1 MSQLDS
7 IIIKRKLLLIDS
19 RLSNVDGIIS
29 SMNYE
34 TYCLVFNYEYDTQ
47 ETIFSK
53 LRFLNDRNKY
63 IKDNFYYGEKITT
76 EQEDDS
82 MCPGC
87 EDVDNVNLLG
97 LSEITDDLLFS
108 RYVSESDSQLP
119 IVFFQRDKKINVT
132 YKKYTNQLT
141 IQDIENSSGSVI
153 PSGDYVE
160 ETVEVIMSPK
170 KVDVHQ
176 LDAIYDIGVN
186 GKEMMPVLETIEF
199 ASVGIMQHSY
209 PLLSTFNLLKT
220 DSSSI
225 LWDVV
230 TQDETLVTW
239 LPFKNIIRNFKMVYK
254 VEVLDLMAC
263 AIYSNP
269 NWKYII
275 DRLAFEEQ
283 IVLRASTD
291 NTGASEKKGNWI
303 METSDVDLST
313 IYFTE
318 KILEWKYVL
327 ATNSQTFNY
336 TGAVQT
342 FTASVTGTH
351 TFQVWGAS
359 GGDDNATSVGKGGRG
374 GYSKGDYYLTKG
386 TTVSV
391 YVGQQGYRLCPSGQ
405 TGYWYSTGGGGA
417 TDIRPSNDSSYSA
430 RIIVAGGG
438 GGRHGASVSSGG
450 TSYEDGKKYVGNDGG
465 GTNAPSFTFSS
476 HSYTGAS
483 QTSGG
488 AGTYGSNEIAG
499 SFGFANNHPGN
510 NVCSRGGWNGGGN
523 GADNWAAGG
532 AGGGWW
538 GGFCSWPTSTGGSGY
553 VSHPNLS
560 NTTITS
566 GNEIMPNPSN
576 LTTTMIGNDGNGV
589 AIISWAINAITY
601 TGPTV
606 INVSSVN
613 HVMWSYTSS
622 TSNVN
627 SSSFT
632 YTVISDANSCISNNN
647 GGTLT
652 LSGNRGSVQVKISET
667 GSEELTVTLSII
679 VTPTL
684 NNYNSGVTNITKF
697 YNDINTSF
705 NVTSPTSTTPNVGTP
720 AYSYSVAY
728 ATNGP
733 PSTPITA
740 TVSSSSS
747 SGATILIN
755 DTGQCFIRVTK
766 AQDLPNFLDV
776 AVSNIALTV
785 RPGYIVGPNV
795 DLSGAVIQNYDLNG
809 VNFSSCNLTNARIIN
824 CLLAN
829 AIFTGANFTNATFTY
844 NTITSTTNLSS
855 ANFTGLISNN
865 NDGNTTLIS
874 STWKIQ
880 GGKIVESGTV
890 YFSLSFVLASPSF
903 ALPSGTGLSTSTPSG
918 DGHYRMDEGNLYIN
932 GKVESA
938 LSANL
943 STNFIVRSTNTR
955 YALVEVGPNAKY
967 TFELINSTTSTGYSG
982 TNTMYIRGIKTA
994 TNTVTRLRNI
1004 SRTQTFSVSYQIL
1017 SAVVPL
1023 PYQVSGSY
1031 LFGPNMSLAGT
1042 YFDNTINPKPVLTD
1056 ASFINLSLSN
1066 SSTINA
1072 SNLFVATGIGSS
1084 NTLAYSLDG
1093 ITWIGSGKSIFETQG
1108 LGVAYSSIYGQWVAV
1123 GQGTAHT
1130 IAYSSD
1136 GINWIGAGKTIFS
1149 TVGYGVAY
1157 NPDVSMWVAVGQG
1170 TNSIAYS
1177 SDATNWT
1184 GAGTSIFTSSGRAVA
1199 YSSDQER
1206 WVAVGNGTNR
1216 IAYSNDGISWTG
1228 VGTSVFTSN
1237 GFGVAYSSALSRWV
1251 AVGNGTN
1258 TIAYSSDGISWTG
1271 IGMSIFSTTG
1281 FGVAYSESALKW
1293 VAVGSGTNTVAYS
1306 TNGINWTGISVSGFT
1321 SGVSIGYNSGLS
1333 LWVAGGSGSNPVI
1346 YSSNGESWTA
1356 STSGTSVFSGGSQI
1370 VLGIGSSEASGTSGS
1385 SSYGTSSNTNTN
1397 TTLQGWTLTRT
1408 KLTNGRFYGVCFSD
1422 CNCNATDFS
1431 GSDLENASFKITYTS
1446 KQVALTNIAT
1456 LQNAKFTNCT
1466 SINNLTITGYD
1477 NDSTTPLN
1485 QMDVSGLDF
1494 SGSNVRYITTYFLN
1508 RTGGGPINMLSEPL
1522 GRDLKRYGYRM
1533 LTDSLIGRFLA
1544 GPGMCLKELSLGN
1557 VDFSGT
1563 NLSNVDISGTN
1574 LTTATLYGISMRAGN
1589 KTYYSNS
1596 TILPTGYRIVK
1607 PKVTSVSNPAYIVGR
1622 GIDLSGVDAR
1632 GLNFEFSDIRVMNF
1646 TNALFSGVTSG
1657 NMISST
1663 DQPTLFP
1670 TSAYNV
1676 ANGYFIGPFVDLSG
1690 ANLSSSTLTNY
1701 NLTGANLTN
1710 AVLVGATSG
1719 GISTTATVDNVQYT
1733 QQPTMPTGYGLT
1745 RGYIVGPSMNL
1756 INVDLS
1762 GFDFTNVNLSGTNFS
1777 GSSLKYVISGNTT
1790 SSGTTILPDAS
1801 YAFLSGFIVGPQVN
1815 LSSKNVSG
1823 VKFSTVTAGGFTLS
1837 GSLFVGAN
1845 LTSADFSGVILD
1857 GIDFT
1862 NANFTRTSSRN
1873 IPQPTVFPIF
1883 TAGQNAGYTIRSGYI
1898 IGANVDMSFT
1908 NLTGIDISNT
1918 VLTGANFTGATLNGV
1933 KSGGGGITVLSTS
1946 QPTLPPKYKVL
1957 GGFLH
1962 GPNVDLSGANLS
1974 NLTFDTVSNAIN
1986 WSSANL
1992 TNARFTNVKSGWIE
2006 IDSDFSG
2013 PILSPPYIYNR
2024 RVASNPSGGF
2034 IIGPG
2039 VNLSSAN
2046 FTNFDL
2052 RNVLD
2057 VANVNF
2063 TGATFT
2069 NVKTSG
2075 TIATPTAGNFP
2086 TFSAGS
2092 GYVLYRGFII
2102 GPNVNMSGTN
2112 LSTFVFG
2119 TNAIAVAQGSTAAL
2133 SGVNFSYANL
2143 TSANLLGSTVNG
2155 TNFTG
2160 SNFLRTRTGGLSY
2173 TNIIPTLPNSV
2184 IQPIFDETNWYS
2196 IMVPDIPSGST
2207 TTGSGPLVQSNLVN
2221 GTLSAYGKWSYS
2233 SVPFASYS
2241 ALYFSEEIYWDPAT
2255 GYGAGDEY
2263 YITFGAQSST
2273 FEQGIVIKFMFLPG
2287 YSNNGFSGVGI
2298 YLLKDGLAV
2307 AKSTTLPNGA
2317 GPRQWFTVSVTY
2329 TRSITNTWQVN
2340 IDGVSG
2346 LTYSDSNALT
2356 WAASAGNWF
2365 IVGATSGNSLR
2376 MSLFVRRLYMAST
2389 IASNY
2394 KYVNITA
2401 SGGYIIGPGVDLT
2414 QTNLQGA
2421 DFTNVNFNNVL
2432 MSGANISNA
2441 VSENISYDASS
2452 ALPTGYIFI
2461 TNNAISSFI
2470 MGPNLN
2476 FTSKTLNGSAIRN
2489 VDLTGTVFTN
2499 TQLIRVKSSGLTFNT
2514 SSPPLF
2520 TVGSG
2525 YKVKSGFLIGPSV
2538 DLSGENMTG
2547 ADLSGENLTSASFIN
2562 ADMSGV
2568 NLFNSTLSF
2577 STFTGASF
2585 FNIRSGGRMNFV
2597 SPPLLPSPSY
2607 KLVSN
2612 GYNEAVANSGFQRYI
2627 VGPNAN
2633 CRGADF
2639 SGAFFDRVDL
2649 SNVDFSGANF
2659 TYVSSGIMRNQPIL
2673 SSLPSGFGLVSGV
2686 NTQDI
2691 QSQDPSYNNALYFIG
2706 PYANLSNAFLKNAE
2720 MKNVNITGV
2729 DFTGADFNGLSTSG
2743 LIGTPQ
2749 TLPSTSYFIRGGYI
2763 FGPTV
2768 NLSGGIFTGLDISNS
2783 ILTGANFTNS
2793 NFTNVNLNGCNILN
2807 AKFAGSTM
2815 TGAKTA
2821 QILYQG
2827 YDYGDNLSGQD
2838 PSLPTSYRYVY
2849 NSNTSV
2855 GYIIGPYVDISGS
2868 DLRGSDLAYTN
2879 LTGINLFGADI
2890 RNVRSGNITISGG
2903 VQPTFTPNSGY
2914 KVLSGYIIGPYV
2926 DLRGIDFTN
2935 QDFSGTNL
2943 TGTIFTNSIFVNI
2956 KSGNIVA
2963 SPVLPVFPDTTFTLR
2978 NGYIFGPNVDLSFS
2992 DLSGMD
2998 LSGLTLTNARMQNT
3012 NFTNVRSGGIIGT
3025 SAFMRT
3031 NYIIRNGKAAND
3043 GYIIGD
3049 SVDLSGATLTV
3060 ANLANAYLTN
3070 ANITNVT
3077 FSNATLLNG
3086 VKSGG
3091 NLRYNAKTLSTMPT
3105 NYTIRGTYI
3114 VGPRVDLS
3122 GANLTSL
3129 DLSNTVLTG
3138 VNMSNATF
3146 TNMRSGGI
3154 QMLTAAPITF
3164 SSAASYGSEFGY
3176 KYLNGYIVGPG
3187 VDLTGSNFSGITFS
3201 SVDLSGVKLSGSNLS
3216 SIRSLNVAGIPA
3228 SLPSGYKV
3236 TARYIIGPG
3245 LDMSGYNF
3253 TNGDF
3258 SGADITGSILIN
3270 ANFTNTS
3277 SGNVTGSAQTRFT
3290 TTVEPVNIKY
3300 QLSNG
3305 YIVGPKVNLSNGDLS
3320 GVNVSGI
3327 NLTNATLFN
3336 TKTGKVIFN
3345 DQTVVPNSNY
3355 KIIASYIIGPNVNLT
3370 GVDFSGVDLRYTNL
3384 TNVNF
3389 AGANLFNVRSG
3400 FISGTPQQLPTFYS
3414 FIGGF
3419 IIGPNT
3425 DLSGA
3430 DLSGGN
3436 LANVSIQNADLTNAN
3451 FYNVSS
3457 GGIQGTPRAPLNVP
3471 YVVTPNGYIVGPN
3484 VNLNNAVMPN
3494 IDLRGLTLTNAVMT
3508 NMDFTNTK
3516 FGNNIGVPRVLSP
3529 PYIHVQTTLSGGFIV
3544 GPLVD
3549 ISYGNFSYA
3558 NLATAD
3564 LTGAKLSNATF
3575 FQTKSGRMATSPGIP
3590 ASLPAGYSILSTTS
3604 SGGYLIGPNVDL
3616 NDANFSGESTVL
3628 AGLNLTNA
3636 LMDRVRFDGAKMG
3649 GGRLIGPPNTI
3660 NPLYRFIQSSASGG
3674 YIIGP
3679 NIDLSGANFSNTDIS
3694 FVYVDGI
3701 QFTNTNFTNTKS
3713 GRLLVRAPDA
3723 GTLESPVQ
3731 PTVFS
3736 PTTYRLIF
3744 SGVSGGYIIGPN
3756 VNLSD
3761 ANFTDTDISAT
3772 FLTGVNMSNARLDN
3786 MRSGLLTVSTPGVPP
3801 TLPPS
3806 YKYVVSSASGGY
3818 IIGPNQNLTQANLTG
3833 ADLSFCNFSGCNTLQ
3848 TIFPSVPTS
3857 LYFTRSGGI
3866 PNTSVPAFLP
3876 SPYKFITNAA
3886 SGGYIVGPFSDLS
3899 GANLESSILTNTD
3912 ISGANFTNARLRFA
3926 RSGEIPNT
3934 SVPAV
3939 LPSPYKFITNAAS
3952 GGYIIGPFSDLSGAN
3967 LESSVLTDTDISGA
3981 NFTNARL
3988 RFTRSGG
3995 IPNTSVPAVLPSPY
4009 KFITNAV
4016 SGGYIV
4022 GPFSDLSGA
4031 NLESSVLTGTDI
4043 SGTNFTNARLR
4054 FTQSGGIPNTSVP
4067 AVLPSPYK
4075 FITNAASGGY
4085 IVGPFSDL
4093 SGANLE
4099 SSILTDTDISGA
4111 NFTNVRLRFTRSGG
4125 IPNASIPA
4133 VLPSPYKFITNTAS
4147 GGYIVGPFS
4156 DLSGANLESSILT
4169 DTDISGANFTNA
4181 RLRFA
4186 RSGGIPNTSVP
4197 AVLPS
4202 PYKFITNAASGG
4214 YIVGPFSDLSG
4225 ANMESSILTNT
4236 DISGA
4241 NFTNARLRFAKS
4253 GGIPNASV
4261 PAVLPSPY
4269 KFVTNVASG
4278 GYIVG
4283 PFSDLSGANF
4293 EASILTDTDVSSAN
4307 LTNARLINVKT
4318 GLLAQGAPAS
4328 LPPTYTFIRSAVTAS
4343 GGYIVGTGVDLSGAV
4358 LTGTDLSGTVFT
4370 DTNIQNARLGI
4381 TNLVNVRSGGV
4392 RGVPATLTTGYA
4404 VVNDNSSG
4412 AYIVGNRVDLSGAN
4426 LTNCVLIGL
4435 DITGAN
4441 MLGANMINAKTGPNL
4456 LGPPAVFPSP
4466 NYNYVVS
4473 SASGGFLIGPGVDI
4487 SGANLSNSN
4496 LTNYDFRGANLTGV
4510 DLSGCI
4516 LTNVKS
4522 GQTTGPPKALPPS
4535 YVFMTDN
4542 SFGAFLIGP
4551 NVDLSGANLTNC
4563 QFSGLNITGAS
4574 FTNAIMRNVKSGGG
4588 MIGPPASLPSRYRYV
4603 YDGSAGDN
4611 TAGYFIGPGV
4621 DLSGARLR
4629 NLSDLSNSVY
4639 NLDGAHLTDA
4649 NITNANFNGSSMKN
4663 VKSGGIVGLPQSLPV
4678 NFTLVFSASGGYF
4691 IGPESD
4697 LQNANLN
4704 DVSLTGMNITQADM
4718 SGATF
4723 INTRTGGLIGP
4734 PRTLTGGYY
4743 FVQRPGTGGGT
4754 GVASDAYILG
4764 PGVNLSAANLSGAD
4778 LTNFDMSGANL
4789 SNVTFTNTTLTNANI
4804 FNANLSGINPGTPI
4818 ENNFT
4823 VKQNLQLLKNRN
4835 NRSIQR
4841 IRLTDCSAG
4850 DIDVVDAIPRVSYDP
4865 CYNRIYDYI
4874 RPLPTSVLIPDNS
4887 GNSNLSRLSPSGRVF
4902 YIPSGPGESFYVDSS
4917 ATLTTLLPTPIPGN
4931 TQTTQYY
4938 HDVSGRRIVETAT
4951 GNTIRS
4957 VLVNGKVFLV
4967 FGASMLG
4974 ISIIDVYRAL
4984 GFPAVFEVYSY
4995 YGTRNLT
5002 LPEKVSQVNTIT
5014 GNGNVSLNWVPS
5026 FSDGKPR
5033 LGYVVEYTDTEPV
5046 AQLYV
5051 PWVIYS
5057 DRYPLTNVT
5066 ITGLTNGKTYYFRVA
5081 AVNVIGTG
5089 AYSDIVTCIPGTRPD
5104 DVSTLFITS
5113 DASLTAFVAEWSDP
5127 YNQGYPIQTYTLRY
5141 RPALTLDP
5149 WIYAVINTDN
5159 PLLVRT
5165 VQGTKSVRSSYPLTT
5180 SANSGLVPSLPPPAV
5195 QNLYQIQISATNIL
5209 GTNEFANPA
5218 PVTNTTL
5225 LDTDSMTVLAPNV
5238 VFSRIGT
5245 LPQKVS
5251 MSSIIPTIIPDL
5263 GGKKVKLSW
5272 LVPTPYSYVPY
5283 AYAIKYTLL
5292 TDVSGVLVPPP
5303 ANIPDASWNVISSS
5317 SFTVS
5322 YDEIRTAAEAGAN
5335 TAVMTIISGLTNG
5348 QRYSFRIAAL
5358 NAAGRGAYS
5367 DAIPASIIPG
5377 SVPSILNV
5385 ATEIAYTINTST
5397 GGVINVYWVPP
5408 NKNGYTVTSYRVRRR
5423 LNLQG
5428 DADWVTTEIAVPPG
5442 VTDTQP
5448 YRTLTT
5454 SGLVNGTVYEYQV
5467 ASKNQLGW
5475 SEYSETLYAVP
5486 RKVPDPILNVSA
5498 NILNQGLKVN
5508 WNTAGVNDG
5517 GYPVTS
5523 YRVQYLPVTVSTP
5536 SDAWRSIDVD
5546 GIYSSTVEI
5555 SGLVNGITHR
5565 IRVLQFNAIGS
5576 SVPELSG
5583 ITEAVPGV
5591 ISLPPTGLFITVGNT
5606 RLTLFW
5612 TAPTSTG
5619 TNDVSYYF
5627 VQYKKASD
5635 SDNLYDYVK
5644 NPGQTTP
5651 KQYTNANVSLVP
5663 NAPGYDAFFAIV
5675 EGLANGTNYSVRVA
5689 AVTQVGLGEW
5699 SIPLEGIPGTVPSKV
5714 T

>member
-1 MSQLDS
+1 MSVSYSL
-7 IIIKRKLLLIDS
+7 
-19 RLSNVDGIIS
+19 
-29 SMNYE
+29 
-34 TYCLVFNYEYDTQ
+34 
-47 ETIFSK
+47 
-53 LRFLNDRNKY
+53 
-63 IKDNFYYGEKITT
+63 TT
-76 EQEDDS
+76 
-82 MCPGC
+82 
-87 EDVDNVNLLG
+87 
-97 LSEITDDLLFS
+97 
-108 RYVSESDSQLP
+108 
-119 IVFFQRDKKINVT
+119 VT
-132 YKKYTNQLT
+132 
-141 IQDIENSSGSVI
+141 
-153 PSGDYVE
+153 
-160 ETVEVIMSPK
+160 
-170 KVDVHQ
+170 
-176 LDAIYDIGVN
+176 
-186 GKEMMPVLETIEF
+186 
-199 ASVGIMQHSY
+199 
-209 PLLSTFNLLKT
+209 
-220 DSSSI
+220 
-225 LWDVV
+225 
-230 TQDETLVTW
+230 
-239 LPFKNIIRNFKMVYK
+239 
-254 VEVLDLMAC
+254 
-263 AIYSNP
+263 
-269 NWKYII
+269 
-275 DRLAFEEQ
+275 
-283 IVLRASTD
+283 
-291 NTGASEKKGNWI
+291 
-303 METSDVDLST
+303 
-313 IYFTE
+313 
-318 KILEWKYVL
+318 
-327 ATNSQTFNY
+327 
-336 TGAVQT
+336 
-342 FTASVTGTH
+342 
-351 TFQVWGAS
+351 
-359 GGDDNATSVGKGGRG
+359 ATSTKNTADTTP
-374 GYSKGDYYLTKG
+374 YSITGNFSTNRSDLARVKTWTLTKTANGVG
-386 TTVSV
+386 TANFI
-391 YVGQQGYRLCPSGQ
+391 P
-405 TGYWYSTGGGGA
+405 
-417 TDIRPSNDSSYSA
+417 IPSNDSISLHFNIRETTTVINSN
-430 RIIVAGGG
+430 
-438 GGRHGASVSSGG
+438 SGG
-450 TSYEDGKKYVGNDGG
+450 W
-465 GTNAPSFTFSS
+465 
-476 HSYTGAS
+476 
-483 QTSGG
+483 
-488 AGTYGSNEIAG
+488 GSEI
-499 SFGFANNHPGN
+499 FVH
-510 NVCSRGGWNGGGN
+510 
-523 GADNWAAGG
+523 DI
-532 AGGGWW
+532 
-538 GGFCSWPTSTGGSGY
+538 
-553 VSHPNLS
+553 HNL
-560 NTTITS
+560 
-566 GNEIMPNPSN
+566 PNPS
-576 LTTTMIGNDGNGV
+576 TITISFHVIDGWKIEYVVSGV
-589 AIISWAINAITY
+589 QKIVTLPNRLNI
-601 TGPTV
+601 
-606 INVSSVN
+606 SSVDN
-613 HVMWSYTSS
+613 LNNTPFNEWLPSNMMSVSIPSIYSKNISLTYSVPNNSYCTITNSGTITPIGSS
-622 TSNVN
+622 ASVGN
-627 SSSFT
+627 SV
-632 YTVISDANSCISNNN
+632 TVTA
-647 GGTLT
+647 T
-652 LSGNRGSVQVKISET
+652 LSGEGISSSLTATHTISFLKTPVYTGGLSTNELFYSNIGNTYTPASPTASSFSPNLVSPSYTYSITYLSNQAYAATNVPVATIIPAVAPGSTIVGT
-667 GSEELTVTLSII
+667 GMCYYTVT
-679 VTPTL
+679 VPA
-684 NNYNSGVTNITKF
+684 
-697 YNDINTSF
+697 
-705 NVTSPTSTTPNVGTP
+705 NVS
-720 AYSYSVAY
+720 A
-728 ATNGP
+728 
-733 PSTPITA
+733 
-740 TVSSSSS
+740 
-747 SGATILIN
+747 
-755 DTGQCFIRVTK
+755 
-766 AQDLPNFLDV
+766 FLDTV
-776 AVSNIALTV
+776 TANFHFLTV

-795 DLSGAVIQNYDLNG
+795 DLSGAVIQNYDLND
-809 VNFSSCNLTNARIIN
+809 VNFSNCNLTNARIIN
-824 CLLAN
+824 CLLSSTN
-829 AIFTGANFTNATFTY
+829 FTSANFTNATFTY
-844 NTITSTTNLSS
+844 NTITSTTRLTT
-855 ANFTGLISNN
+855 ANFSGLISNN
-865 NDGNTTLIS
+865 NTGTTTNIS
-874 STWKIQ
+874 ADWKIQ
-880 GGKIVESGTV
+880 GGSIVATGTI
-890 YFSLSFVLASPSF
+890 YISIEFRLALPSF
-903 ALPSGTGLSTSTPSG
+903 TLPSGTGLTTSSPNPVG
-918 DGHYRMDEGNLYIN
+918 DGHYRIDEESLLIN
-932 GKVESA
+932 GKVES
-938 LSANL
+938 STNL
-943 STNFIVRSTNTR
+943 TSNFIVRSTNTR
-955 YALVEVGPNAKY
+955 YQLIEVGPSAKY

-982 TNTMYIRGIKTA
+982 VNTMYIRGIKTA
-994 TNTVTRLRNI
+994 TNTITRLRNI
-1004 SRTQTFSVSYQIL
+1004 RRSQTFAVSFQIL
-1017 SAVVPL
+1017 NASVQL
-1023 PYQVSGSY
+1023 PYVLRGSY
-1031 LFGPNMSLAGT
+1031 LFGPGLRLGGT
-1042 YFDNTINPKPVLTD
+1042 YFNNSLNPKPDLTD
-1056 ASFINLSLSN
+1056 LILNNLSLSN
-1066 SSTINA
+1066 SNSVVTVNRV
-1072 SNLFVATGIGSS
+1072 VAVGNGAT
-1084 NTLAYSLDG
+1084 NTFAYSSDG
-1093 ITWIGSGKSIFETQG
+1093 TTWIGSGKTIFETHG
-1108 LGVAYSSIYGQWVAV
+1108 LGVAYSGILGQWVAV
-1123 GQGTAHT
+1123 GTGTANT
-1130 IAYSSD
+1130 IASSSD
-1136 GINWIGAGKTIFS
+1136 GINWTGAGKTIFS
-1149 TVGYGVAY
+1149 TSGYGVAY

-1170 TNSIAYS
+1170 NNSIAYS
-1177 SDATNWT
+1177 SDGANWI
-1184 GAGTSIFTSSGRAVA
+1184 GSGTSIFSTSGRAVA

-1216 IAYSNDGISWTG
+1216 IAYSNDGINWSG
-1228 VGTSVFTSN
+1228 VGTTIFSN
-1237 GFGVAYSSALSRWV
+1237 YGYGVAYSSALSRWV

-1258 TIAYSSDGISWTG
+1258 TIAYSSDGINWTG
-1271 IGMSIFSTTG
+1271 IGGSIFSANG
-1281 FGVAYSESALKW
+1281 YGVAYSEYALKW

-1356 STSGTSVFSGGSQI
+1356 STSGTSVFSGGSQT
-1370 VLGIGSSEASGTSGS
+1370 VYGIGNSQASGSSGS
-1385 SSYGTSSNTNTN
+1385 SSYGTSSNSNTN
-1397 TTLQGWTLTRT
+1397 TTLQGWTLTGT
-1408 KLTNGRFYGVCFSD
+1408 KLTSGDFNGVCFSD

-1431 GSDLENASFKITYTS
+1431 GSKLNDASFKITYTS

-1456 LQNAKFTNCT
+1456 LQNAKFTNCI

-1477 NDSTTPLN
+1477 NDSGTPLN
-1485 QMDVSGLDF
+1485 QMDVNGLDF
-1494 SGSNVRYITTYFLN
+1494 SGSSVQYITTYFLN

-1522 GRDLKRYGYRM
+1522 GQDVKRYGYSM
-1533 LTDSLIGRFLA
+1533 VNDSLIGRFLA
-1544 GPGMCLKELSLGN
+1544 GPGTCLKELTLGN

-1574 LTTATLYGISMRAGN
+1574 LASATLYGLAMRAGN

-1632 GLNFEFSDIRVMNF
+1632 GLNFEFSDIRAMNF
-1646 TNALFSGVTSG
+1646 TNALFSNVTSG

-1663 DQPTLFP
+1663 DQPTIFP
-1670 TSAYNV
+1670 TGAYSV

-1690 ANLSSSTLTNY
+1690 ANLSSSILTNS
-1701 NLTGANLTN
+1701 NLTGAVLTN

-1719 GISTTATVDNVQYT
+1719 GISTTANVDNATYT
-1733 QQPTMPTGYGLT
+1733 QQPTMPRGYALT

-1762 GFDFTNVNLSGTNFS
+1762 GFDFTNVNLSGTNFT

-1790 SSGTTILPDAS
+1790 SSRTTILPDAS
-1801 YAFLSGFIVGPQVN
+1801 YAFLSGFIVGPQIN

-1823 VKFSTVTAGGFTLS
+1823 VKFSTATVGGFTLS

-1845 LTSADFSGVILD
+1845 FTGADFSGITLD
-1857 GIDFT
+1857 GVDFT
-1862 NANFTRTSSRN
+1862 NANFTSTSSRN
-1873 IPQPTVFPIF
+1873 IPQPVVLPKFTSGQ
-1883 TAGQNAGYTIRSGYI
+1883 TAGYIIRNGYI

-1908 NLTGIDISNT
+1908 DLTGMDLSNT
-1918 VLTGANFTGATLNGV
+1918 VLTGVNLTGTTLTNV
-1933 KSGGGGITVLSTS
+1933 RSGGITVLSTS

-1974 NLTFDTVSNAIN
+1974 NLAFDSGTNAVN
-1986 WSSANL
+1986 WSSVNL
-1992 TNARFTNVKSGWIE
+1992 TNAVFTNVRSGWVE

-2013 PILSPPYIYNR
+2013 PILSPPYVYNR
-2024 RVASNPSGGF
+2024 RIASNPSGGF
-2034 IIGPG
+2034 IIGPS
-2039 VNLSSAN
+2039 VNLSSVN

-2063 TGATFT
+2063 TSATFT

-2075 TIATPTAGNFP
+2075 AIATPTAGNFP

-2119 TNAIAVAQGSTAAL
+2119 TNATAVAQGSTAAL

-2143 TSANLLGSTVNG
+2143 MSANLLGSTVNG
-2155 TNFTG
+2155 TNFAG
-2160 SNFLRTRTGGLSY
+2160 SNFLRTRTGGLEY
-2173 TNIIPTLPNSV
+2173 TSILPTLPNAATRPV
-2184 IQPIFDETNWYS
+2184 FDETNWYS
-2196 IMVPDIPSGST
+2196 LLTKDAVAGSN
-2207 TTGSGPLVQSNLVN
+2207 TGTGPLVQSKLISGNM
-2221 GTLSAYGKWSYS
+2221 AEYGKWDYNNVPISSYS
-2233 SVPFASYS
+2233 G
-2241 ALYFSEEIYWDPAT
+2241 LYFSQEIYWDPAT
-2255 GYGAGDEY
+2255 GYEPGDEY

-2273 FEQGIVIKFMFLPG
+2273 LSQGITIRFMFWSG
-2287 YSNNGFSGVGI
+2287 YSNNGFSGAGI
-2298 YLLKDGLAV
+2298 YLLKDNVAL
-2307 AKSTTLPNGA
+2307 AKSNTLPNGP

-2329 TRSITNTWQVN
+2329 AKSITNTWQVT
-2340 IDGVSG
+2340 IDGVSA
-2346 LTYSDSNALT
+2346 LTYSDTGALS
-2356 WAASAGNWF
+2356 WGASAGTWF
-2365 IVGATSGNSLR
+2365 VTGAGSGDGLR
-2376 MSLFVRRLYMAST
+2376 MSLFARRLYLAST
-2389 IASNY
+2389 IASVY
-2394 KYVNITA
+2394 KYVTTTS
-2401 SGGYIIGPGVDLT
+2401 SGGYIIGPDVDLT

-2432 MSGANISNA
+2432 MTGANIANTL
-2441 VSENISYDASS
+2441 SENITYDASS
-2452 ALPTGYIFI
+2452 ALPAGYIFI
-2461 TNNAISSFI
+2461 TNNANSSFI

-2476 FTSKTLNGSAIRN
+2476 FVSKTLTGSAIRN
-2489 VDLTGTVFTN
+2489 VDLTGTLFTN
-2499 TQLIRVKSSGLTFNT
+2499 ALLLSVKSSGLTFNVA
-2514 SSPPLF
+2514 SPPMF

-2525 YKVKSGFLIGPSV
+2525 YKIKSGFLIGPSV
-2538 DLSGENMTG
+2538 DLSGASMVG
-2547 ADLSGENLTSASFIN
+2547 VDLSGENVTSASFVN

-2577 STFTGASF
+2577 VTFAGASF
-2585 FNIRSGGRMNFV
+2585 FNIRSGGRINFV
-2597 SPPLLPSPSY
+2597 SPPLLPSSSY
-2607 KLVSN
+2607 KLVTN
-2612 GYNEAVANSGFQRYI
+2612 GYSEAVPNSGFQRYI
-2627 VGPNAN
+2627 VGPNAD

-2659 TYVSSGIMRNQPIL
+2659 TNVASGIMRNEPIL
-2673 SSLPSGFGLVSGV
+2673 ASLPSGFGLVSGV

-2706 PYANLSNAFLKNAE
+2706 PYANLYNAFLKNA
-2720 MKNVNITGV
+2720 KVSNVNVTGIN
-2729 DFTGADFNGLSTSG
+2729 FTGADFNGLSTSG

-2749 TLPSTSYFIRGGYI
+2749 TLPSASYFIRGGYI

-2768 NLSGGIFTGLDISNS
+2768 NLSGGVFTGLDISNS
-2783 ILTGANFTNS
+2783 ILTGANFVNS
-2793 NFTNVNLNGCNILN
+2793 NFTNANLNGCNILN
-2807 AKFAGSTM
+2807 AKLGGSTM

-2849 NSNTSV
+2849 NSNTNV

-2890 RNVRSGNITISGG
+2890 QNVRSGNITITGG

-2963 SPVLPVFPDTTFTLR
+2963 SPVLPTFPDTTFKLR
-2978 NGYIFGPNVDLSFS
+2978 YGYIFGPNVDLSFS

-3012 NFTNVRSGGIIGT
+3012 NFTNVRSGRVIGT
-3025 SAFMRT
+3025 SAFMRQG
-3031 NYIIRNGKAAND
+3031 YIIRNGSGAND

-3049 SVDLSGATLTV
+3049 GVDLSGATLTV
-3060 ANLANAYLTN
+3060 ANLSNSFLTN
-3070 ANITNVT
+3070 VNLTNVT
-3077 FSNATLLNG
+3077 FSNASLLTG

-3187 VDLTGSNFSGITFS
+3187 VDLTGSNFSGVTFS

-3216 SIRSLNVAGIPA
+3216 SIRSLNVAGTPA
-3228 SLPSGYKV
+3228 SLPTGYKV

-3290 TTVEPVNIKY
+3290 TTVDPVNIKY

-3336 TKTGKVIFN
+3336 TKSGKITFN

-3355 KIIASYIIGPNVNLT
+3355 SIVANYIIGPNVNLT

-3400 FISGTPQQLPTFYS
+3400 FISGTPQQLPTLYS

-3436 LANVSIQNADLTNAN
+3436 LANVSIQGADLTNAN

-3457 GGIQGTPRAPLNVP
+3457 GGVQGTPRAPLNVP

-3484 VNLNNAVMPN
+3484 VNLNNALMQD
-3494 IDLRGLTLTNAVMT
+3494 IDLRGLTLTNAIMT
-3508 NMDFTNTK
+3508 NMDFTNVK

-3529 PYIHVQTTLSGGFIV
+3529 PYIYVQTTLSGGFVV

-3575 FQTKSGRMATSPGIP
+3575 FQTKSGRMGTSTGIP

-3604 SGGYLIGPNVDL
+3604 SGGYLVGPNVDL
-3616 NDANFSGESTVL
+3616 NDANLSGASTVL
-3628 AGLNLTNA
+3628 AGLNITNA
-3636 LMDRVRFDGAKMG
+3636 LMERVRFDGAKMG
-3649 GGRLIGPPNTI
+3649 GGQLTGPPSTI

-3679 NIDLSGANFSNTDIS
+3679 NIDLSGANFSNTDMS

-3701 QFTNTNFTNTKS
+3701 NFTNTNFTNTKS

-3723 GTLESPVQ
+3723 GTPESPIQ

-3744 SGVSGGYIIGPN
+3744 STVSGGYVVGPN

-3772 FLTGVNMSNARLDN
+3772 FLTGVNMSNANLTN
-3786 MRSGLLTVSTPGVPP
+3786 MRSGLLTANAATPP

-3833 ADLSFCNFSGCNTLQ
+3833 ADLSFCIFSGCNTLQ
-3848 TIFPSVPTS
+3848 TTFPSVASS

-3876 SPYKFITNAA
+3876 SPYKFVTNTA

-3899 GANLESSILTNTD
+3899 GANLESSILTDTDISGADFTNARLRFTRSGGIPNASVPAFLPSPYKFITNTASGGYIVGPFSDLSGANLESSILTSAD

-3926 RSGEIPNT
+3926 RSGGIPNA
-3934 SVPAV
+3934 SVPAT
-3939 LPSPYKFITNAAS
+3939 LPPPYKFITNM
-3952 GGYIIGPFSDLSGAN
+3952 
-3967 LESSVLTDTDISGA
+3967 
-3981 NFTNARL
+3981 
-3988 RFTRSGG
+3988 
-3995 IPNTSVPAVLPSPY
+3995 
-4009 KFITNAV
+4009 V

-4031 NLESSVLTGTDI
+4031 NLESSILTGTDI
-4043 SGTNFTNARLR
+4043 SGADFTNARLR
-4054 FTQSGGIPNTSVP
+4054 FARSGGIPNTSVP
-4067 AVLPSPYK
+4067 ATLPTLYK

-4111 NFTNVRLRFTRSGG
+4111 DFTNVRLRFARSGG
-4125 IPNASIPA
+4125 IPNTSVPATLPAPYKFVTNAVSGGYIVGPFSDLSGANLESSILTSTDISGANFTNARLRFARSGGIPNTSVPA
-4133 VLPSPYKFITNTAS
+4133 TLPPPYKFITNTAS

-4169 DTDISGANFTNA
+4169 NTDISGADFTNA
-4181 RLRFA
+4181 RLRFT
-4186 RSGGIPNTSVP
+4186 RSGGIPNTSFP
-4197 AVLPS
+4197 ATLP
-4202 PYKFITNAASGG
+4202 P
-4214 YIVGPFSDLSG
+4214 
-4225 ANMESSILTNT
+4225 
-4236 DISGA
+4236 
-4241 NFTNARLRFAKS
+4241 
-4253 GGIPNASV
+4253 
-4261 PAVLPSPY
+4261 PY
-4269 KFVTNVASG
+4269 KFVTNTASG
-4278 GYIVG
+4278 GYVVG

-4293 EASILTDTDVSSAN
+4293 EASVLTSTDISSAN
-4307 LTNARLINVKT
+4307 LTNARLIDVKT
-4318 GLLAQGAPAS
+4318 GLLAEGAPAA
-4328 LPPTYTFIRSAVTAS
+4328 LPPSYTFIRSAVTAS

-4370 DTNIQNARLGI
+4370 NANIQNARLAS
-4381 TNLVNVRSGGV
+4381 TTLVNVRSGGI
-4392 RGVPATLTTGYA
+4392 RGVPASLTSGYA

-4412 AYIVGNRVDLSGAN
+4412 AYIVGNHVDLSGAN
-4426 LTNCVLIGL
+4426 LTNCVLTGL
-4435 DITGAN
+4435 DVTGAN
-4441 MLGANMINAKTGPNL
+4441 MYGAVMLNAKTGPNL
-4456 LGPPAVFPSP
+4456 AGPPAVFPSP
-4466 NYNYVVS
+4466 SYNYVVS
-4473 SASGGFLIGPGVDI
+4473 SASGGFLIGPGVDV
-4487 SGANLSNSN
+4487 SGANLSNAN
-4496 LTNYDFRGANLTGV
+4496 LSNYDFRGANLTGV
-4510 DLSGCI
+4510 DFSGCI

-4522 GQTTGPPKALPPS
+4522 GQTTGPPKGLPPS

-4542 SFGAFLIGP
+4542 SFGAFIVGP

-4563 QFSGLNITGAS
+4563 QFTGLNITGAS

-4629 NLSDLSNSVY
+4629 NLNVSANTVY
-4639 NLDGAHLTDA
+4639 NLDGAYLTDA
-4649 NITNANFNGSSMKN
+4649 NITNANFSGSIMKN
-4663 VKSGGIVGLPQSLPV
+4663 VKSGGMVGTPQSLPA
-4678 NFTLVFSASGGYF
+4678 NFTLVVSASGGYF
-4691 IGPESD
+4691 IGPEAD

-4704 DVSLTGMNITQADM
+4704 NVVLTGMNITLADM

-4743 FVQRPGTGGGT
+4743 FVQRPGTGAGT
-4754 GVASDAYILG
+4754 GVAADAYILG
-4764 PGVNLSAANLSGAD
+4764 PGVNLAAANLSGAD

-4789 SNVTFTNTTLTNANI
+4789 SNVTFTNTTMTNANI
-4804 FNANLSGINPGTPI
+4804 FNANLTGINPGTPI

-4835 NRSIQR
+4835 NRGIAR
-4841 IRLTDCSAG
+4841 LRLTDCSAG
-4850 DIDVVDAIPRVSYDP
+4850 DIDVVDAIPRISYDP

-4887 GNSNLSRLSPSGRVF
+4887 GNSNLSRLGTRERVF

-4917 ATLTTLLPTPIPGN
+4917 ATTLTAVLPTPVPGN

-4938 HDVSGRRIVETAT
+4938 HDVSGGRIVETAT

-4957 VLVNGKVFLV
+4957 ILVNGKVFFV

-4974 ISIIDVYRAL
+4974 ISITDVYRAL
-4984 GFPAVFEVYSY
+4984 GFPAIYEVYSY

-5002 LPEKVSQVNTIT
+5002 PPEKVSQVYTVT
-5014 GNGNVSLNWVPS
+5014 GNGNVSLNWAPS

-5033 LGYVVEYTDTEPV
+5033 LGYVIEYVDTEPI
-5046 AQLYV
+5046 ARLYV
-5051 PWVIYS
+5051 PWVLYS

-5089 AYSDIVTCIPGTRPD
+5089 AYSDIVTCVPGTRPD
-5104 DVSTLFITS
+5104 DVSTLFMNS
-5113 DASLTAFVAEWSDP
+5113 AASLSAFIAEWNDP

-5141 RPALTLDP
+5141 RPALTSDP
-5149 WIYAVINTDN
+5149 WIYTVINSDN
-5159 PLLVRT
+5159 LLLMRT
-5165 VQGTKSVRSSYPLTT
+5165 VQGTKTLVSYPLST
-5180 SANSGLVPSLPPPAV
+5180 STPAGLVPSLPPPAV

-5209 GTNEFANPA
+5209 GTNAFANPA

-5225 LDTDSMTVLAPNV
+5225 LDADSMTVVAPNV
-5238 VFSRIGT
+5238 VYSRIGT
-5245 LPQKVS
+5245 LPGKVTV
-5251 MSSIIPTIIPDL
+5251 SSIIPTIIPDA

-5272 LVPTPYSYVPY
+5272 LVPTPYAYVPY
-5283 AYAIKYTLL
+5283 TYAVKYAVL

-5303 ANIPDASWNVISSS
+5303 ANIPDASWNVVSPSL
-5317 SFTVS
+5317 FTMS

-5348 QRYSFRIAAL
+5348 QRYSFRVAAL

-5367 DAIPASIIPG
+5367 DAIPVSIIPG
-5377 SVPSILNV
+5377 SVPSVLNI

-5397 GGVINVYWVPP
+5397 GGVISVYWVPP
-5408 NKNGYTVTSYRVRRR
+5408 NKNGYAITTYRVRRR

-5448 YRTLTT
+5448 YRTLTNT
-5454 SGLVNGTVYEYQV
+5454 GLVNGSVYEYQV
-5467 ASKNQLGW
+5467 AARNQLGW
-5475 SEYSETLYAVP
+5475 SEYSETFFAVP
-5486 RKVPDPILNVSA
+5486 RKVPDPILSVSA
-5498 NILNQGLKVN
+5498 GILNQGVKVS
-5508 WNTAGVNDG
+5508 WNTVGVNDG

-5546 GIYSSTVEI
+5546 GVYSSAFEI

-5565 IRVLQFNAIGS
+5565 FRVLQFNAIGS
-5576 SVPELSG
+5576 SDPELSG
-5583 ITEAVPGV
+5583 VIEAVPGV

-5606 RLTLFW
+5606 RLTVFW

-5619 TNDVSYYF
+5619 TNDTSYYYI
-5627 VQYKKASD
+5627 QYKKSSD
-5635 SDNLYDYVK
+5635 SDSLYEYVK

-5651 KQYTNANVSLVP
+5651 KQYNSSNFSLVP
-5663 NAPGYDAFFAIV
+5663 NAPGYDAFFAVV
-5675 EGLANGTNYSVRVA
+5675 EGLVNGTNYSVRVA
-5689 AVTQVGLGEW
+5689 AVTQVGLGQW
-5699 SIPLEGIPGTVPSKV
+5699 SSPQEGIPGTVPSKV

>member
-1 MSQLDS
+1 MSLT
-7 IIIKRKLLLIDS
+7 LLLNLNANAASTITF
-19 RLSNVDGIIS
+19 RGVTITANRGGDGIQ
-29 SMNYE
+29 NG
-34 TYCLVFNYEYDTQ
+34 D
-47 ETIFSK
+47 
-53 LRFLNDRNKY
+53 
-63 IKDNFYYGEKITT
+63 G
-76 EQEDDS
+76 
-82 MCPGC
+82 G
-87 EDVDNVNLLG
+87 LG
-97 LSEITDDLLFS
+97 
-108 RYVSESDSQLP
+108 
-119 IVFFQRDKKINVT
+119 
-132 YKKYTNQLT
+132 
-141 IQDIENSSGSVI
+141 
-153 PSGDYVE
+153 GD
-160 ETVEVIMSPK
+160 
-170 KVDVHQ
+170 
-176 LDAIYDIGVN
+176 
-186 GKEMMPVLETIEF
+186 
-199 ASVGIMQHSY
+199 
-209 PLLSTFNLLKT
+209 
-220 DSSSI
+220 
-225 LWDVV
+225 
-230 TQDETLVTW
+230 
-239 LPFKNIIRNFKMVYK
+239 
-254 VEVLDLMAC
+254 
-263 AIYSNP
+263 
-269 NWKYII
+269 
-275 DRLAFEEQ
+275 
-283 IVLRASTD
+283 
-291 NTGASEKKGNWI
+291 
-303 METSDVDLST
+303 
-313 IYFTE
+313 
-318 KILEWKYVL
+318 
-327 ATNSQTFNY
+327 
-336 TGAVQT
+336 
-342 FTASVTGTH
+342 
-351 TFQVWGAS
+351 AS
-359 GGDDNATSVGKGGRG
+359 GGLYNVTGGNGQYASGDDGGGGGGGINGGVGTYIFGENAGGTGGSSSDFRNLQTALTTISTSYTLGPGGNGGASSNTNTNNMNGVSSTNVGA
-374 GYSKGDYYLTKG
+374 
-386 TTVSV
+386 
-391 YVGQQGYRLCPSGQ
+391 
-405 TGYWYSTGGGGA
+405 GGGGA
-417 TDIRPSNDSSYSA
+417 GYYGGAGGNGYL
-430 RIIVAGGG
+430 GGG
-438 GGRHGASVSSGG
+438 GGGAAGYSSDRNGG
-450 TSYEDGKKYVGNDGG
+450 TGG
-465 GTNAPSFTFSS
+465 SACVIIQYKTTTVDKAAVILDSS
-476 HSYTGAS
+476 STSYTLPSDTVIVSVWLIG
-483 QTSGG
+483 Q
-488 AGTYGSNEIAG
+488 
-499 SFGFANNHPGN
+499 
-510 NVCSRGGWNGGGN
+510 GGN
-523 GADNWAAGG
+523 GGNASANDSNAGSGGG
-532 AGGGWW
+532 AGGMAYYEW
-538 GGFCSWPTSTGGSGY
+538 TI
-553 VSHPNLS
+553 
-560 NTTITS
+560 NT
-566 GNEIMPNPSN
+566 
-576 LTTTMIGNDGNGV
+576 
-589 AIISWAINAITY
+589 ITY

-613 HVMWSYTSS
+613 HVMWSYIAS
-622 TSNVN
+622 TSNANPN

-632 YTVISDANSCISNNN
+632 YTVTSDANSCIGANNS
-647 GGTLT
+647 GTLT

-667 GSEELTVTLSII
+667 GSDDLIVTLSII

-684 NNYNSGVTNITKF
+684 NNYNSGVTSITKF
-697 YNDINTSF
+697 YNEINTSF
-705 NVTSPTSTTPNVGTP
+705 SVTSPTSTTPSVGTP
-720 AYSYSVAY
+720 SYSYSIVY

-733 PSTPITA
+733 PSTPTTA

-755 DTGQCFIRVTK
+755 DTGQCFIKVTK
-766 AQDLPNFLDV
+766 AQDLSNFLDV

-795 DLSGAVIQNYDLNG
+795 DLTGAVIQNYDLNG
-809 VNFSSCNLTNARIIN
+809 VNFSNCNLTNARIIN

-844 NTITSTTNLSS
+844 NTITSTTTLTN
-855 ANFTGLISNN
+855 ADFTGLISNN
-865 NDGNTTLIS
+865 NTGNTTNIS
-874 STWKIQ
+874 AAWKIQ
-880 GGKIVESGTV
+880 GGSIVATGTI
-890 YFSLSFVLASPSF
+890 YFSITFTLASPSF
-903 ALPSGTGLSTSTPSG
+903 TLPSGTGLTTSSPNPVG
-918 DGHYRMDEGNLYIN
+918 DGHYRINEGSLLIN

-938 LSANL
+938 LTANQV
-943 STNFIVRSTNTR
+943 SNFIVRATNTR
-955 YALVEVGPNAKY
+955 YQLIEVGPSAKY
-967 TFELINSTTSTGYSG
+967 TFELINSTASTGYSG
-982 TNTMYIRGIKTA
+982 VNTMYIRGIKTA
-994 TNTVTRLRNI
+994 TNAVTRLRNI
-1004 SRTQTFSVSYQIL
+1004 SRSQTFAVSFQIL
-1017 SAVVPL
+1017 NASVQS
-1023 PYQVSGSY
+1023 PYVLRGSY
-1031 LFGPNMSLAGT
+1031 LFGPGLNLGGT
-1042 YFDNTINPKPVLTD
+1042 YFDNNLNPKPDLTD
-1056 ASFINLSLSN
+1056 LSFNSLSLSN
-1066 SSTINA
+1066 TTT
-1072 SNLFVATGIGSS
+1072 VATVNRVVAVGIGES
-1084 NTLAYSLDG
+1084 NTLAYSSDG
-1093 ITWIGSGKSIFETQG
+1093 VTWIGIGKTIFETQG
-1108 LGVAYSSIYGQWVAV
+1108 LGVAYSSILGQWVAV
-1123 GQGTAHT
+1123 GEGSSHT
-1130 IAYSSD
+1130 IAYSLN
-1136 GINWIGAGKTIFS
+1136 GTNWNGAGKTIFS
-1149 TVGYGVAY
+1149 SAGYGVAY

-1177 SDATNWT
+1177 SDGANWT
-1184 GAGTSIFTSSGRAVA
+1184 GAGVSTFSTSGRGVA

-1206 WVAVGNGTNR
+1206 WVAVG
-1216 IAYSNDGISWTG
+1216 S
-1228 VGTSVFTSN
+1228 
-1237 GFGVAYSSALSRWV
+1237 
-1251 AVGNGTN
+1251 GTN

-1271 IGMSIFSTTG
+1271 LGTSIFSNFG
-1281 FGVAYSESALKW
+1281 FGVAYSNTMSRWVAVGSGTSHSMAYSSDGISWTGMGKSTFSSQGYGVAYSSTLSKW

-1306 TNGINWTGISVSGFT
+1306 TNGLNWTGITVSGFT
-1321 SGVSIGYNSGLS
+1321 SGFSIGYNSGLS

-1356 STSGTSVFSGGSQI
+1356 STSGTSVFIGGSQT
-1370 VLGIGSSEASGTSGS
+1370 VYGIGSSEASGTSGS

-1408 KLTNGRFYGVCFSD
+1408 KFENGNFFGVCFSD

-1431 GSDLENASFKITYTS
+1431 GASLENTSFKITYTS
-1446 KQVALTNIAT
+1446 KNAAIPNIAT
-1456 LQNAKFTNCT
+1456 LLNSKFTNCR
-1466 SINNLTITGYD
+1466 IIRNLTITGYD
-1477 NDSTTPLN
+1477 NDSATPLN
-1485 QMDVSGLDF
+1485 QMNVSGLDF
-1494 SGSNVRYITTYFLN
+1494 SGSTVEYITTYFLN

-1522 GRDLKRYGYRM
+1522 GRDLKQYGYSM
-1533 LTDSLIGRFLA
+1533 VNDSLIGRFLA
-1544 GPGMCLKELSLGN
+1544 GPGTCLKELTLGN

-1563 NLSNVDISGTN
+1563 NLSNIDISGTN
-1574 LTTATLYGISMRAGN
+1574 LASASLYGISMRDGS

-1596 TILPTGYRIVK
+1596 TVLPSGYRIVK
-1607 PKVTSVSNPAYIVGR
+1607 PKLTSVSNPAYIVGR
-1622 GIDLSGVDAR
+1622 GIDLSGIDAR
-1632 GLNFEFSDIRVMNF
+1632 GLNFEFSDIRAMNF
-1646 TNALFSGVTSG
+1646 TNALFSGVRSV
-1657 NMISST
+1657 NMVSST
-1663 DQPTLFP
+1663 GEPTTFP
-1670 TSAYNV
+1670 TNAYSVVNR
-1676 ANGYFIGPFVDLSG
+1676 YFIGPFIDLSA
-1690 ANLSSSTLTNY
+1690 ANLSYSTLENS
-1701 NLTGANLTN
+1701 NMTGANLTN
-1710 AVLVGATSG
+1710 AVLLGATSG
-1719 GISTTATVDNVQYT
+1719 GISTTATIDGVQYT
-1733 QQPTMPTGYGLT
+1733 QQPIMPTGYALT

-1756 INVDLS
+1756 INTDLS
-1762 GFDFTNVNLSGTNFS
+1762 GFDFTNVNLSGTNFT
-1777 GSSLKYVISGNTT
+1777 GSNLTYVISGNTT
-1790 SSGTTILPDAS
+1790 SSETTILPDAS
-1801 YAFLSGFIVGPQVN
+1801 YAFLSGFIVGPQIN

-1823 VKFSTVTAGGFTLS
+1823 VRFSTTTVGGFTLS
-1837 GSLFVGAN
+1837 GSLFTGAN
-1845 LTSADFSGVILD
+1845 LTAADFSGITLD
-1857 GIDFT
+1857 GVDFT

-1873 IPQPTVFPIF
+1873 IPQPTILPKF
-1883 TAGQNAGYTIRSGYI
+1883 TAGQNAGYVIRNGYI

-1908 NLTGIDISNT
+1908 NLTGIDLSNT

-1962 GPNVDLSGANLS
+1962 GPHVDLSGANLS
-1974 NLTFDTVSNAIN
+1974 NLTFDTVSNSIN

-1992 TNARFTNVKSGWIE
+1992 TNATFTNVKSGWIE
-2006 IDSDFSG
+2006 IDSDASG
-2013 PILSPPYIYNR
+2013 PTLSSPYVYNR

-2034 IIGPG
+2034 VIGPG

-2052 RNVLD
+2052 RNVLN
-2057 VANVNF
+2057 VSNVNF
-2063 TGATFT
+2063 TGAIFT

-2075 TIATPTAGNFP
+2075 AIATPSSAGNFP
-2086 TFSAGS
+2086 TFTVSS

-2102 GPNVNMSGTN
+2102 GPNVDMSGTD
-2112 LSTFVFG
+2112 LSYSVFG
-2119 TNAIAVAQGSTAAL
+2119 TSSAATLAGSTSAL
-2133 SGVNFSYANL
+2133 SGINFTNANMSY
-2143 TSANLLGSTVNG
+2143 ANLLGSTVNG
-2155 TNFTG
+2155 TVFTG
-2160 SNFLRTRTGGLSY
+2160 ANFLRTRTGELSY
-2173 TNIIPTLPNSV
+2173 STVIPLLP
-2184 IQPIFDETNWYS
+2184 D
-2196 IMVPDIPSGST
+2196 ST
-2207 TTGSGPLVQSNLVN
+2207 T
-2221 GTLSAYGKWSYS
+2221 YR
-2233 SVPFASYS
+2233 
-2241 ALYFSEEIYWDPAT
+2241 
-2255 GYGAGDEY
+2255 
-2263 YITFGAQSST
+2263 YIT
-2273 FEQGIVIKFMFLPG
+2273 
-2287 YSNNGFSGVGI
+2287 
-2298 YLLKDGLAV
+2298 
-2307 AKSTTLPNGA
+2307 TT
-2317 GPRQWFTVSVTY
+2317 S
-2329 TRSITNTWQVN
+2329 
-2340 IDGVSG
+2340 
-2346 LTYSDSNALT
+2346 
-2356 WAASAGNWF
+2356 
-2365 IVGATSGNSLR
+2365 
-2376 MSLFVRRLYMAST
+2376 
-2389 IASNY
+2389 
-2394 KYVNITA
+2394 

-2421 DFTNVNFNNVL
+2421 DFTNVNFKNVD
-2432 MSGANISNA
+2432 MSGASIQNST
-2441 VSENISYDASS
+2441 SENISYDASS
-2452 ALPTGYIFI
+2452 ALPSGYIFI
-2461 TNNAISSFI
+2461 TNNAKLSFV

-2476 FTSKTLNGSAIRN
+2476 LTARTLNGSAIRN
-2489 VDLTGTVFTN
+2489 VDLTGTIFTN
-2499 TQLIRVKSSGLTFNT
+2499 AQLLNVNSSGLTFNIA
-2514 SSPPLF
+2514 SPPLF

-2525 YKVKSGFLIGPSV
+2525 YKIKSGFLIGPSV
-2538 DLSGENMTG
+2538 DLSGASMSG
-2547 ADLSGENLTSASFIN
+2547 VDLSDENLTSASFVN

-2568 NLFNSTLSF
+2568 NLFNSTISF
-2577 STFTGASF
+2577 TRFTGASF
-2585 FNIRSGGRMNFV
+2585 FNIRSGGRINFV
-2597 SPPLLPSPSY
+2597 SQPLLPSSSY

-2612 GYNEAVANSGFQRYI
+2612 GYSEAVSNSGFQRYI

-2633 CRGADF
+2633 CRDADF

-2659 TYVSSGIMRNQPIL
+2659 TNVASGIMRNEPIL
-2673 SSLPSGFGLVSGV
+2673 ASLPSGFGLVSGV

-2691 QSQDPSYNNALYFIG
+2691 QSQDPSFNNALYFVG
-2706 PYANLSNAFLKNAE
+2706 PYANLSNAFLKNAQLINL
-2720 MKNVNITGV
+2720 NVTGIN
-2729 DFTGADFNGLSTSG
+2729 FTGADFNGLSTSG

-2749 TLPSTSYFIRGGYI
+2749 NLPSASYFIRGGYI

-2768 NLSGGIFTGLDISNS
+2768 NLSGGIFTGFDISNS
-2783 ILTGANFTNS
+2783 ILTGANFVNS
-2793 NFTNVNLNGCNILN
+2793 DFTNANLNGCNILN
-2807 AKFAGSTM
+2807 AKFGGSTM

-2849 NSNTSV
+2849 NSNTNV

-2890 RNVRSGNITISGG
+2890 RNVRSGNITINGG

-2963 SPVLPVFPDTTFTLR
+2963 SPVQPVFPDTTFKLR

-3025 SAFMRT
+3025 SAFIRPG
-3031 NYIIRNGKAAND
+3031 YILRNGSAAND

-3049 SVDLSGATLTV
+3049 GVDLSGATLTV
-3060 ANLANAYLTN
+3060 ANLSNSFLTN
-3070 ANITNVT
+3070 VNLTNVT
-3077 FSNATLLNG
+3077 FSNASLLTG

-3187 VDLTGSNFSGITFS
+3187 VDLTGSNFSGVTFS

-3216 SIRSLNVAGIPA
+3216 SIRSLNVAGTPA
-3228 SLPSGYKV
+3228 SLPTGYKV

-3258 SGADITGSILIN
+3258 SGADITGSVLIN

-3290 TTVEPVNIKY
+3290 TTVDPVNIKY

-3336 TKTGKVIFN
+3336 TKTGKITFN

-3355 KIIASYIIGPNVNLT
+3355 SIVANYIIGPNVNLT

-3384 TNVNF
+3384 TNVDF
-3389 AGANLFNVRSG
+3389 SGANLFNVRSG

-3436 LANVSIQNADLTNAN
+3436 LANVSIQGADLTNAN

-3457 GGIQGTPRAPLNVP
+3457 GGVQGTPRAPLNVP

-3484 VNLNNAVMPN
+3484 VNLNNALMQD
-3494 IDLRGLTLTNAVMT
+3494 IDLRGLTLTNAIMT
-3508 NMDFTNTK
+3508 NVDFTNTK

-3564 LTGAKLSNATF
+3564 LTGTKLSNATF
-3575 FQTKSGRMATSPGIP
+3575 FQTKSGLMGTSTGIP
-3590 ASLPAGYSILSTTS
+3590 ASLPAGYSILTTTS
-3604 SGGYLIGPNVDL
+3604 SGGYLVGPNVDL
-3616 NDANFSGESTVL
+3616 NDANLSGRSTVL
-3628 AGLNLTNA
+3628 AGLNITNA
-3636 LMDRVRFDGAKMG
+3636 LMDRVRFDGAQMG
-3649 GGRLIGPPNTI
+3649 GGQLIGPPSTI
-3660 NPLYRFIQSSASGG
+3660 NPLYRFIESSASGG

-3679 NIDLSGANFSNTDIS
+3679 SIDLSGANFSNTDVS

-3701 QFTNTNFTNTKS
+3701 NFTNTNFTNTKS
-3713 GRLLVRAPDA
+3713 GQLLVRAP
-3723 GTLESPVQ
+3723 GTGTPESPIQ
-3731 PTVFS
+3731 STVFS
-3736 PTTYRLIF
+3736 PITYRLIF
-3744 SGVSGGYIIGPN
+3744 SSVSGGYIIGPN

-3786 MRSGLLTVSTPGVPP
+3786 MRSGLLTVTPPGAPP

-3818 IIGPNQNLTQANLTG
+3818 IIGPNQNLVAANLTG

-3848 TIFPSVPTS
+3848 TIFPLVPAS

-3866 PNTSVPAFLP
+3866 PNTSVPAFLPPPYKFVTNTASGGYIVGPFSDLSGANLESSVLTDTDISGADLANARLRFTRSGGIPNTSVPATLPPPYKFITNEASGGYIVGPFSDLSGANLESSVLTDTDVSGADFTNARLRFARSGGIPNTSVPATLP

-3899 GANLESSILTNTD
+3899 GANLESSILTSTD
-3912 ISGANFTNARLRFA
+3912 ISGANFTNARLQFA
-3926 RSGEIPNT
+3926 
-3934 SVPAV
+3934 
-3939 LPSPYKFITNAAS
+3939 
-3952 GGYIIGPFSDLSGAN
+3952 
-3967 LESSVLTDTDISGA
+3967 
-3981 NFTNARL
+3981 
-3988 RFTRSGG
+3988 
-3995 IPNTSVPAVLPSPY
+3995 
-4009 KFITNAV
+4009 
-4016 SGGYIV
+4016 
-4022 GPFSDLSGA
+4022 
-4031 NLESSVLTGTDI
+4031 
-4043 SGTNFTNARLR
+4043 
-4054 FTQSGGIPNTSVP
+4054 QSGGIPNTSVP
-4067 AVLPSPYK
+4067 ATLPTPYK

-4099 SSILTDTDISGA
+4099 SSILTGTDISGA
-4111 NFTNVRLRFTRSGG
+4111 NFTNARLRFARSGG
-4125 IPNASIPA
+4125 IPNESIPA
-4133 VLPSPYKFITNTAS
+4133 TLPSPYKFVTNAAS

-4197 AVLPS
+4197 ATLPP

-4225 ANMESSILTNT
+4225 ANMESSILTDT

-4241 NFTNARLRFAKS
+4241 DLTNARLRFTRS
-4253 GGIPNASV
+4253 GGIPNTSV
-4261 PAVLPSPY
+4261 PDVLPPPY
-4269 KFVTNVASG
+4269 KFVTNSASG

-4293 EASILTDTDVSSAN
+4293 EASVLTDTDISSAN
-4307 LTNARLINVKT
+4307 LTNARLIDVKT
-4318 GLLAQGAPAS
+4318 GLLAVGAPDA
-4328 LPPTYTFIRSAVTAS
+4328 LPATYTFIRSAVTAS

-4358 LTGTDLSGTVFT
+4358 LTDTDLSGTVFT
-4370 DTNIQNARLGI
+4370 NINIQNARLGS

-4392 RGVPATLTTGYA
+4392 RGAPASLTSGYA

-4412 AYIVGNRVDLSGAN
+4412 AYIIGSRVDLSGAN
-4426 LTNCVLIGL
+4426 LTNYVLTGL
-4435 DITGAN
+4435 DVTGAN
-4441 MLGANMINAKTGPNL
+4441 MLGAVMLNAKTGPNL
-4456 LGPPAVFPSP
+4456 VGPPAVFPSTS
-4466 NYNYVVS
+4466 YNYVVS

-4496 LTNYDFRGANLTGV
+4496 LSNYDFRGANLTGV

-4522 GQTTGPPKALPPS
+4522 GQTTGPPKGLPPS

-4542 SFGAFLIGP
+4542 SFGAFLVGP

-4563 QFSGLNITGAS
+4563 QFTGLNIAGAS

-4611 TAGYFIGPGV
+4611 TEGYFIGPGV

-4629 NLSDLSNSVY
+4629 NLNDSSGTVY
-4639 NLDGAHLTDA
+4639 NLDGAYLTDA

-4663 VKSGGIVGLPQSLPV
+4663 VKSGGMVGTPQSLPA
-4678 NFTLVFSASGGYF
+4678 NFTLVVSASGGYF

-4704 DVSLTGMNITQADM
+4704 NVILTGMNITQADM

-4743 FVQRPGTGGGT
+4743 FVQRPGTGAGT
-4754 GVASDAYILG
+4754 GAAPDAYILG
-4764 PGVNLSAANLSGAD
+4764 PGVNLSAANLSGTD

-4789 SNVTFTNTTLTNANI
+4789 SNVTFTNTTLTNTNI
-4804 FNANLSGINPGTPI
+4804 FNANLSGINPGTPL

-4850 DIDVVDAIPRVSYDP
+4850 DIDVVDAIPRISYDP

-4917 ATLTTLLPTPIPGN
+4917 ATTLTAVLPTPVPGN

-4984 GFPAVFEVYSY
+4984 GFPAIYEVYSY

-5002 LPEKVSQVNTIT
+5002 LPEKVSRVNTVT

-5051 PWVIYS
+5051 PWVVYS

-5089 AYSDIVTCIPGTRPD
+5089 AYSDIVTCVPGTRPD

-5113 DASLTAFVAEWSDP
+5113 DASLSAFIAEWSDP
-5127 YNQGYPIQTYTLRY
+5127 FNQGYPIQTYTLRY
-5141 RPALTLDP
+5141 RPATTSNP
-5149 WIYAVINTDN
+5149 WLYTVINTDN
-5159 PLLVRT
+5159 PLLVRST
-5165 VQGTKSVRSSYPLTT
+5165 VQGIKSVLSYPLTVST
-5180 SANSGLVPSLPPPAV
+5180 NVGLFPSLPPPAV

-5225 LDTDSMTVLAPNV
+5225 LDTDSMTVVAPNV
-5238 VFSRIGT
+5238 VYSRIGT

-5251 MSSIIPTIIPDL
+5251 MSSIIPTVIPDS

-5272 LVPTPYSYVPY
+5272 LVPTPYAYVPY

-5303 ANIPDASWNVISSS
+5303 ANIPDASWNVISPS
-5317 SFTVS
+5317 SFIVS

-5335 TAVMTIISGLTNG
+5335 TAVMTVISGLTNG
-5348 QRYSFRIAAL
+5348 QRYSFRVAAL

-5367 DAIPASIIPG
+5367 DAIPTPIIPG
-5377 SVPSILNV
+5377 SVPSVLNV
-5385 ATEIAYTINTST
+5385 LTEMAYTINTST
-5397 GGVINVYWVPP
+5397 GGVIALYWISP
-5408 NKNGYTVTSYRVRRR
+5408 NKNGYAVTTYRVRRR

-5454 SGLVNGTVYEYQV
+5454 TGLVNGAIYEYQV
-5467 ASKNQLGW
+5467 AARNQLGW
-5475 SEYSETLYAVP
+5475 SEFSETLYAVP
-5486 RKVPDPILNVSA
+5486 RKVPDPVSNVSA
-5498 NILNQGLKVN
+5498 SILNQGLKIS
-5508 WNTAGVNDG
+5508 WDTGGVNDG
-5517 GYPVTS
+5517 GYPITG

-5546 GIYSSTVEI
+5546 GIYNSTVEI
-5555 SGLVNGITHR
+5555 NGLVNGITHR

-5583 ITEAVPGV
+5583 FIEAVPGV
-5591 ISLPPTGLFITVGNT
+5591 VSLPPTGLFITVGNT
-5606 RLTLFW
+5606 RVTVFW

-5619 TNDVSYYF
+5619 TNDVSYYV
-5627 VQYKKASD
+5627 VQYKPASD
-5635 SDNLYDYVK
+5635 SDNLYEYVK

-5651 KQYTNANVSLVP
+5651 KQFTNENVSLVP
-5663 NAPGYDAFFAIV
+5663 NAPGYDAFFAVV
-5675 EGLANGTNYSVRVA
+5675 EGLMNGTNYNVRVA
-5689 AVTQVGLGEW
+5689 TVTQVGIGQW
-5699 SIPLEGIPGTVPSKV
+5699 SLPLEGIPGTVPSKV
-5714 T
+5714 M